1 MALQSAGLQG
11 TSFLSKLHR
20 LFDTIVDGAAFLA
33 GTILALSVVLICIDI
48 SMRYFA
54 KKPITGV
61 LESTE
66 YGLAFFTLL
75 SGAWLL
81 RRDKH
86 VRMDMVLRRLKPGMQ
101 ARVNA
106 VTSAASTL
114 VCGIITYYGTVVT
127 VNCYKTGERFSS
139 TLEPLSYPL
148 MVIVPICF
156 FLLFIQYVIT
166 TCGYAREAGA
176 LKKKT
181 R

>member
-1 MALQSAGLQG
+1 MAFRSASLEG
-11 TSFLSKLHR
+11 TPSLSKLHKR
-20 LFDTIVDGAAFLA
+20 FDTIVDVAAFLA

-66 YGLAFFTLL
+66 YGLVFFTLL

-86 VRMDMVLRRLKPGMQ
+86 VRMDMVLKRVKPRTQ
-101 ARVNA
+101 AWVNA
-106 VTSAASTL
+106 VTSAASTI
-114 VCGIITYYGTVVT
+114 VCGIITYYGAVVT
-127 VNCYKTGERFSS
+127 VNCFQTGERFSS

-148 MVIVPICF
+148 MAIVPVCF
-156 FLLFIQYVIT
+156 FLLFIQYFIT
-166 TCGYAREAGA
+166 TYGYAVEAKA
-176 LKKKT
+176 LKTKT